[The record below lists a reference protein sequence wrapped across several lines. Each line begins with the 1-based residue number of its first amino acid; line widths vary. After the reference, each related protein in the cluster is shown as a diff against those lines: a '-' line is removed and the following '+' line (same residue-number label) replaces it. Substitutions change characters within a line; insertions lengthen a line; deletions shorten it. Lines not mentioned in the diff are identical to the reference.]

1 MVLNNLLLNIF
12 VNFFAVLS
20 LYAVRLNGISQN
32 LWSGLL
38 LAAATVLCMTF
49 PIFENYTYL
58 FDLRIVPLLFSV
70 LYGGYGVGLF
80 VTAVFVGYRFFLG
93 GDHVWVAMLCYL
105 PMIAGAFYLQG
116 RGFFHGRRHKLLVM
130 TAYTTLCGLVVA
142 VVTYWRAEV
151 ERGNFDEYDWL
162 MVGFVL
168 LHGLTVW
175 ACGLLYETLR
185 ENGEMRV
192 QMRRLEQQE
201 VLGQLAASIAHE
213 VRNPMTVVKG
223 FMQLLERDVEQEKS
237 RQYVQLMVQ
246 ELNRAEGIIEDYLA
260 FARPHI
266 ESRTEVQVPERTGQ
280 VLKAMESYASVRG
293 VRLAQGAS
301 GCGLVIQGDPNRFS
315 QVLINVIKNG
325 IEAMPDGGVLT
336 VHVYREKSDV
346 CVEVTDTGVGMT
358 RAEVE
363 RLGSPFYSTKEKGTG
378 LGMMLAYRIIAAMN
392 GRITVES
399 EKGKGTQVTVRLPVS
414 RGE

>member
-1 MVLNNLLLNIF
+1 MDLNNLLLNIF

-20 LYAVRLNGISQN
+20 LYAIRQNGISQN

-70 LYGGYGVGLF
+70 LYGGLRVGVF
-80 VTAVFVGYRFFLG
+80 VTAVFVGYRFLLG
-93 GDHVWVAMLCYL
+93 GDYVWVAMVCYL
-105 PMIAGAFYLQG
+105 PMIAVAMFLQW
-116 RGFFHGRRHKLLVM
+116 RGFFHGRHRRTLLM
-130 TAYTTLCGLVVA
+130 TAYSTLCGLA
-142 VVTYWRAEV
+142 VMLLTYWRTV
-151 ERGNFDEYDWL
+151 ERGILDEYDWL
-162 MVGFVL
+162 LVGYVL

-175 ACGLLYETLR
+175 TCGLLYETLR

-223 FMQLLERDVEQEKS
+223 FMQLLERDVEQEKT
-237 RQYVQLMVQ
+237 RQYVQLMVE

-266 ESRTEVQVPERTGQ
+266 ESCAKVQVADRVEQ
-280 VLKAMESYASVRG
+280 VLEAMQPYAAARGVELVRG
-293 VRLAQGAS
+293 SS
-301 GCGLVIQGDPNRFS
+301 GCELVIHGDPNRFS
-315 QVLINVIKNG
+315 QALINVIKNG
-325 IEAMPDGGVLT
+325 IEAMPDGGSVK
-336 VHVYREKSDV
+336 VQVYRDHGDV
-346 CVEVTDTGVGMT
+346 CVDVTDTGVGMT
-358 RAEVE
+358 LAEVE
-363 RLGSPFYSTKEKGTG
+363 RLGNPFYSTKEKGTG
-378 LGMMLAYRIIAAMN
+378 LGTMLVFRIIAAMN

-399 EKGKGTQVTVRLPVS
+399 EKGRGTQVTIRVPIS
-414 RGE
+414 REE